1 MRAVV
6 FNPVEAAQAEQRI
19 RLYQAGRA
27 DGFAGVRP
35 RTNLEG
41 ESLAEYM
48 LGYTDAVREGFWL
61 YPIYFYW
68 QALNWLERRR
78 HWWHWA

>member
-41 ESLAEYM
+41 ESQTEYL
-48 LGYTDAVREGFWL
+48 LGYRDSLREAPWM
-61 YPIYFYW
+61 YPIFCYW
-68 QALNWLERRR
+68 QLLNWLIRHR
-78 HWWHWA
+78 HWWHWT